1 MFNLI
6 ENLNDFYEIYKNPK
20 YIINNWTIVNNK
32 VYELYNNKINITN
45 GQLEIKDVE
54 LDIYGKPLH
63 SKQATAL
70 LETKDK
76 YILIKYNPNFIAI
89 IVSDT
94 EYGLTINPVSL
105 ISIQNS
111 KNLETNTDLPKFSKV
126 LKVLGWKIT
135 KKATN
140 NIKYNNDCF

>member
-1 MFNLI
+1 MFNII
-6 ENLNDFYEIYKNPK
+6 ENLNNFYEIYRNPK
-20 YIINNWTIVNNK
+20 YKITDWTIVNNK
-32 VYELYNNKINITN
+32 IYELYYNKINITN
-45 GQLEIKDVE
+45 GELKIKDVE
-54 LDIYGKPLH
+54 LDVYGKLLH

-70 LETKDK
+70 LETKNK

-105 ISIQNS
+105 IGIQNS
-111 KNLETNTDLPKFSKV
+111 KNLETNTDLPKLSKV

-135 KKATN
+135 RKATN
-140 NIKYNNDCF
+140 NIKYSNNYY